1 MLALDTPD
9 DDPRWAGF
17 VEQSQL
23 GFLEPQA
30 TEKQVEAFR
39 ELFRADGSR
48 LRVVYD
54 PSAALPHQ
62 PVATFS
68 SFDETYDVGGARTVP
83 ASFVSEVTV
92 RASHRRRGLLRR
104 LMELDPE
111 QEAIGNFFSTL
122 DRHIT
127 LHQRKSI

>member
-62 PVATFS
+62 PVATLG
-68 SFDETYDVGGARTVP
+68 VKPIGATLQR
-83 ASFVSEVTV
+83 E
-92 RASHRRRGLLRR
+92 RAGLDAPR
-104 LMELDPE
+104 
-111 QEAIGNFFSTL
+111 
-122 DRHIT
+122 
-127 LHQRKSI
+127 